1 MNRFK
6 CKDCGLTSKE
16 NELIITVNSDSEWVL
31 HCPTCNSSMLEL
43 ANELTSQSPHSLKT
57 YYELEEYDN
66 DNQ

>member
-6 CKDCGLTSKE
+6 CKDCGLISQE

-43 ANELTSQSPHSLKT
+43 AVELTSQSPHSLKT

-66 DNQ
+66 E